1 MKFWIALI
9 FILIMLPF
17 RAAAENPE
25 RHLTLEE
32 VTVKKGKKEKYTKKG
47 NPAVAFI
54 EKVMANRNLTDPKKT
69 NPYYSY
75 GQYERIKLGLLDF
88 PIDSTGSLGFL
99 AQYLDESPLSGG
111 KVLNLTVKEKV
122 SDVYFRRE
130 PETERE
136 VVRVR
141 NRHGLDDVV
150 ADASSMQEF
159 ANDILRPIDLYD
171 TDDITILHTKYVS
184 PLGRVAT
191 DFYKFYLSDTIADA
205 ERGDSLIVVSFLPHN
220 PSVPGFNGRLYV
232 VKGDSLTF
240 IRRAELRLP
249 KAANINYVKDMQ
261 IFQEYDRAPDGSRLK
276 TKDELLIELGLL
288 GKRAFASRLNV
299 FNSHN
304 FAAPHD
310 SALFDDPR
318 PVIEPTVTD
327 EKIVNYRPADSQY
340 GEANMDQ
347 MMSDLDKK
355 KWIRYSLKVL
365 RTLVDDQ
372 IKLGGRNAKLT
383 YGPIFSTVSR
393 NDLEG
398 WRFRGGLNT
407 TGALSHHWFA
417 KAYGAYGLKD
427 HRWKYGGELEYSFN
441 RKEKHQ
447 MEFPIRSV
455 KLSYSDDVD
464 KLGQSYS
471 ATDAFFTSLS
481 FTKNKLLTYKKMA
494 AVDFNWETYS
504 RWAFNLQLSYQ
515 QQNPSRYVEFTD
527 GYGQTFDRLAM
538 GLAKFEVRW
547 APQEK
552 YYQSSKSRRSISFYG
567 PVIRLTHTLG
577 PKGLFGARYWTN
589 KTEAG
594 IEQRFWLSAWGHI
607 DLTVTGGHV
616 WSKSDFFSL
625 TTPEANISFFF
636 NKKNFMLM
644 KPLEFIND
652 SYAALH
658 MEYQARGALFNYIP
672 LLKKLKLREVL
683 GFHSIWGHLSNKNN
697 PALHPE
703 LLNFPAGASPV
714 KMNGMPYMEFNVGI
728 ENILTFLRVDYVRRL
743 TYLGSPGVQK
753 NGVRVSLHITF

>member
-1 MKFWIALI
+1 MRFLIWIVFALMALPAI
-9 FILIMLPF
+9 ASEDKEKHLI
-17 RAAAENPE
+17 
-25 RHLTLEE
+25 LEE
-32 VTVKKGKKEKYTKKG
+32 VTVRKSKKEKYTKKG
-47 NPAVAFI
+47 NPTVAFI
-54 EKVMANRNLTDPKKT
+54 EKVMANRHLTDPKQT
-69 NPYYSY
+69 NPYYSF

-130 PETERE
+130 PQTERE
-136 VVRVR
+136 VVRLR
-141 NRHGLDDVV
+141 NRHGLDDMV
-150 ADASSMQEF
+150 ADAQSMQTV
-159 ANDILRPIDLYD
+159 ANDVLRTIDLYD
-171 TDDITILHTKYVS
+171 ADDITILHTKYVS

-191 DFYKFYLSDTIADA
+191 DFYKYYLSDTVPDP
-205 ERGDSLIVVSFLPHN
+205 EHGDSLIVVSFLPHN

-249 KAANINYVKDMQ
+249 KAANINYVKDMR
-261 IFQEYDRAPDGSRLK
+261 ILQEYDRAPDGSRLK
-276 TKDELLIELGLL
+276 ARDELMIELGLL
-288 GKRAFASRLNV
+288 GQRAYASRLNV

-304 FAAPHD
+304 FEAPRD
-310 SALFDDPR
+310 SGIFDDPR
-318 PVIEPTVTD
+318 EVIERENPQ
-327 EKIVNYRPADSQY
+327 EKIVTYRPADSQF
-340 GEANMDQ
+340 GETNMDR
-347 MMSDLDKK
+347 MMDDMNRK

-372 IKLGGRNAKLT
+372 IKLGGKDAKFT

-407 TGALSHHWFA
+407 TGALSHHWFSKVYA
-417 KAYGAYGLKD
+417 AYGLKD
-427 HRWKYGGELEYSFN
+427 HKWKYGGEVEYSIN
-441 RKEKHQ
+441 RKENHQ

-455 KLSYSDDVD
+455 KLSHSYDVD
-464 KLGQSYS
+464 KLGQAYS
-471 ATDAFFTSLS
+471 ASDAFFTSLS
-481 FTKNKLLTYKKMA
+481 FTKNRLLTYRRMT

-504 RWAFNLQLSYQ
+504 RWAFNLQFSHQ
-515 QQNPSRYVEFTD
+515 QQFQSRYVKFID
-527 GYGQTFDRLAM
+527 GFGREFDRLGM

-567 PVIRLTHTLG
+567 PVLRLTHTLG
-577 PKGLFGARYWTN
+577 PKGLFGARHWTN

-607 DLTVTGGHV
+607 DLTMTGGHV

-636 NKKNFMLM
+636 NKNNFMLM

-652 SYAALH
+652 SYATVHL
-658 MEYQARGALFNYIP
+658 EYQARGALFNYVP
-672 LLKKLKLREVL
+672 LLKKLKLREVV
-683 GFHSIWGHLSNKNN
+683 GFHSVWGHLSGKNDPVRN
-697 PALHPE
+697 PD
-703 LLNFPAGASPV
+703 LLQFPDGASPV
-714 KMNGMPYMEFNVGI
+714 RMGAMPYMEFNVGI

-743 TYLGSPGVQK
+743 TYLGSPDIQK